1 MCALQCSSAL
11 NSNVINFNLKHN
23 SVQRNLPFIKMAFI
37 KEESEEMKIEEA
49 FSVKEEDTE
58 EQTGWFLIKG
68 ELGHCILL
76 MLTTAGIL
84 FIIYS

>member
-1 MCALQCSSAL
+1 MLTNTYPEIEVAIFLS
-11 NSNVINFNLKHN
+11 INYSHLKHN

-76 MLTTAGIL
+76 MLTTCSVQA
-84 FIIYS
+84 Y

>member
-1 MCALQCSSAL
+1 ME
-11 NSNVINFNLKHN
+11 
-23 SVQRNLPFIKMAFI
+23 FI

-68 ELGHCILL
+68 ELGHCILYVDHCRNAVYYL
-76 MLTTAGIL
+76 
-84 FIIYS
+84 

>member
-1 MCALQCSSAL
+1 
-11 NSNVINFNLKHN
+11 
-23 SVQRNLPFIKMAFI
+23 MAFI

-68 ELGHCILL
+68 ELGHCVLIKTVTSTE
-76 MLTTAGIL
+76 ML
-84 FIIYS
+84 FIMNSLIIPLS